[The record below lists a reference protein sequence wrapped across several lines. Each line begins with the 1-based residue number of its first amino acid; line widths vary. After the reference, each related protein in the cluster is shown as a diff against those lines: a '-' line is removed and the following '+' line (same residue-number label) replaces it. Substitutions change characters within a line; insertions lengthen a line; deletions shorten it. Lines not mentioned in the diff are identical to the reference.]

1 VEIHFKAKYW
11 VLNDAFIGKNS
22 FKRLLIPE
30 SFPVGG
36 RESPEGG
43 YYTRLHYN
51 CMVQVE
57 PFSDFICTSH
67 GLNRKKTRFDL
78 PSLRRKKMH
87 PLAGVYAAAVTPL
100 KPDLSPDL
108 NAIPGLLAFLAGR
121 GCHGMLLLG
130 TTGEGPSF
138 SHEERL
144 EIMRAA
150 LQVREINSNNQD
162 TTIRLLAGTGTP
174 SLTETIS
181 LTRSAF
187 DLGYNG
193 VVVLPPYYYRKAS
206 DNGLFQ
212 FFKTLISQAV
222 PADGFLLGYHIPGLA
237 GIGFS
242 PDLLVRLKDA
252 FPNQF
257 AGIKDS
263 SHDADFAGRLGER
276 FGSDLLVLNGTDT
289 YLTLALKAK
298 AEGCITAPANLI
310 SPDLRKI
317 WDAFQHAEDVALIQE
332 RVGEIR
338 RILEKIPPLPPVLK
352 ALLTKLHG
360 FPPWPV
366 RPPLEVLA
374 PDQINSLSEEFMAA
388 MG

>member
-1 VEIHFKAKYW
+1 
-11 VLNDAFIGKNS
+11 
-22 FKRLLIPE
+22 
-30 SFPVGG
+30 
-36 RESPEGG
+36 
-43 YYTRLHYN
+43 
-51 CMVQVE
+51 
-57 PFSDFICTSH
+57 
-67 GLNRKKTRFDL
+67 
-78 PSLRRKKMH
+78 MH
-87 PLAGVYAAAVTPL
+87 PLAGVYAAAITPL
-100 KPDLSPDL
+100 KADLTPDL
-108 NAIPGLLAFLAGR
+108 NAIPGLLAFLSGR

-138 SHEERL
+138 SHTERL

-150 LQVREINSNNQD
+150 TQVRENTNNNQGA
-162 TTIRLLAGTGTP
+162 TIRLLAGTGTP
-174 SLTETIS
+174 SLTETTS

-187 DLGYNG
+187 DLGYDG

-206 DNGLFQ
+206 DTGLFQ
-212 FFKTLISQAV
+212 YFQTLISQAV
-222 PADGFLLGYHIPGLA
+222 PADGFLLGYHIPGLT

-242 PDLLVRLKDA
+242 LDLLSRLKDA
-252 FPNQF
+252 FPSQF

-263 SHDADFAGRLGER
+263 SHDAGFAGKLGER

-317 WDAFQHAEDVALIQE
+317 WDAFQCAEDVSLIQE
-332 RVGEIR
+332 QVGEIR
-338 RILEKIPPLPPVLK
+338 HLLEKIPPFPPLLK
-352 ALLTKLHG
+352 ALLTRLHG

-366 RPPLEVLA
+366 RPPLEALA